1 MTFTPA
7 RRIRELPPYLFA
19 QIDALKAAELA
30 RGTDVIDLGIGD
42 PDRPTPPRIVAA
54 LAAAAADPATHRYP
68 SYIGLAD
75 LRAAAAA
82 FYGRRFGVSLDPAR
96 EVIALIGSK
105 EGIAHLPFAVVDP
118 GDVVL
123 VPDPGYPVYA
133 TLTRFAG
140 GEVYPMP
147 LRRERGFL
155 PDLTAIPADVA
166 RRAKLMWLNYPNNP
180 TAALATAA
188 FYDEA
193 VAFARA
199 HDLVIGSDLSYSEI
213 YLEGPPPQSL
223 LETPGARACTIE
235 FCSLSKSYNMTGW
248 RVGFAAGDPAL
259 VAGLAKVK
267 TNVDSGVFDAV
278 QRAAIAALAGDA
290 GDGDELRRMYR
301 ARRDLFCDALAA
313 AGFDVLRPRA
323 TFYVLVATPG
333 GLPAIDFTARLL
345 TEAGVVATPATG
357 FGPAG
362 EGYVR
367 FSLTAPTARLAEA
380 AARLARVRL

>member
-1 MTFTPA
+1 MASF
-7 RRIRELPPYLFA
+7 RE
-19 QIDALKAAELA
+19 
-30 RGTDVIDLGIGD
+30 
-42 PDRPTPPRIVAA
+42 
-54 LAAAAADPATHRYP
+54 AAAR
-68 SYIGLAD
+68 
-75 LRAAAAA
+75 
-82 FYGRRFGVSLDPAR
+82 FYQHRFGVRLDAES
-96 EVIALIGSK
+96 EVLALLGSK
-105 EGIAHLPFAVVDP
+105 EGIGHFPMALVDP

-133 TLTRFAG
+133 TWTRFAG